1 MKAQNS
7 VQTSLTRWHVDP
19 FKSSGAVKAPTHSL
33 QINLTGLDADQL
45 LELRARVDSLLPVR
59 SLKDLDLAQELV
71 LQVQALQALQSRVMN
86 DLETPVN
93 QVAQVANSLSAAL
106 SNLIKVQESTYD
118 SERIKRLE
126 SVMIET
132 LSTLSA
138 SAQAKFL
145 KAYEEALGG

>member
-1 MKAQNS
+1 M
-7 VQTSLTRWHVDP
+7 TDP
-19 FKSSGAVKAPTHSL
+19 FKSAAPRTAPTHSL
-33 QINLTGLDADQL
+33 QIDLSGLEADQL

-71 LQVQALQALQSRVMN
+71 LQVQALQALQTRVMR
-86 DLETPVN
+86 DETVPPN
-93 QVAQVANSLSAAL
+93 QVAQCANSLSAAL
-106 SNLIKVQESTYD
+106 ANLIKVQETTYD

-126 SVMIET
+126 AVMIET
-132 LSTLSA
+132 LGTLSA